1 MEEMK
6 IYRKRGMA
14 VFSIIFFLVAACALG
29 YCITLLSPMISS
41 EDDLLVSAILTFTEV
56 WGCLLIVF
64 MLLYAIFL
72 CMKVFSDKPYIVVGK
87 DSVTEFPSFGDEQ
100 VFAYQ
105 DIESV
110 RHRFV
115 KYRYRGRSGAYGV
128 WMIHIVEKENAEARR
143 VREASWLTRWRL
155 RYQKFMYGEHFFLE
169 SENMTMKGADIAKTI
184 NERIA
189 AHNERHRPTI
199 E

>member
-1 MEEMK
+1 MEEIK

-14 VFSIIFFLVAACALG
+14 VLYVIFLLGAACALG
-29 YCITLLSPMISS
+29 YCITLLSSIISTE
-41 EDDLLVSAILTFTEV
+41 EDPLVSAILTFCEV
-56 WGCLLIVF
+56 WMCLLIVF
-64 MLLYAIFL
+64 MLLYAISL

-115 KYRYRGRSGAYGV
+115 KYRYRGRSGAYGA
-128 WMIHIVEKENAEARR
+128 WMIHIVEKENATARR
-143 VREASWLTRWRL
+143 AREASGLTHWRL

-169 SENMTMKGADIAKTI
+169 SENMSMKGADIAKAI
-184 NERIA
+184 NERLA
-189 AHNERHRPTI
+189 AYNEQHRPTI